1 MGAQGAQHLF
11 HLDAVAQPP
20 QRHVEQKGQ
29 AQLVHRAVF
38 GQALGQGQQ
47 HPVDLGPQGVV
58 VLGQQGLFHLLG
70 VKIGHPGGALLL
82 HLGEEIHRLLPGKS
96 ALLGAAVGLLVGLG
110 QHPRLGA
117 QVADPGR
124 KGHPQPVPHRPLDG
138 LDVGPDV
145 AGGDLFPAAVED
157 HHVHPVHPRHPY
169 VGQDHVRPAV
179 LHPVQH
185 LLAAGAH
192 SRHLI
197 APLPP
202 GQAVGHAVAYIFLVV
217 RNDQPV
223 HRRPPVGPCCFG
235 AGHPKKARQKLAAQT
250 PPLFYIYYTSRA
262 ACCTSAVFV
271 MGWPVLP
278 VQINISCSRVFSSAV
293 RSARAVRAA
302 AARHWAGV
310 WPVSFLKTR
319 HR

>member
-1 MGAQGAQHLF
+1 MSSPPSRKDSRRHLPHPAPEGHLVGALVAAVAVQDKGRDLQVVQVDARLGEHGQKAVGVLGGGHPAQHGGEP
-11 HLDAVAQPP
+11 DMEMAQ
-20 QRHVEQKGQ
+20 H
-29 AQLVHRAVF
+29 
-38 GQALGQGQQ
+38 ALG
-47 HPVDLGPQGVV
+47 DLGPAQPLVV
-58 VLGQQGLFHLLG
+58 HGGLQPAEGLLKVVDVGGLEQVLGHVAADGHIQVLEIAVSAQDHDLDLG
-70 VKIGHPGGALLL
+70 V
-82 HLGEEIHRLLPGKS
+82 
-96 ALLGAAVGLLVGLG
+96 
-110 QHPRLGA
+110 
-117 QVADPGR
+117 
-124 KGHPQPVPHRPLDG
+124 
-138 LDVGPDV
+138 
-145 AGGDLFPAAVED
+145 FPAEPL
-157 HHVHPVHPRHPY
+157 HQLHPVHPRHPY

-217 RNDQPV
+217 RNNQTV

-250 PPLFYIYYTSRA
+250 PPLFYIYYTARA
-262 ACCTSAVFV
+262 ARCTSAVFV

-293 RSARAVRAA
+293 RSAMAVRAA